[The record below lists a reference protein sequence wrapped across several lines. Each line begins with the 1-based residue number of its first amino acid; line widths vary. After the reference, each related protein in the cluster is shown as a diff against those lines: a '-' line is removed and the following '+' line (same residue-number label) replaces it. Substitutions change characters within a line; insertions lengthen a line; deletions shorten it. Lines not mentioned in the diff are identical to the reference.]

1 MSDIYEDMMNDIFDS
16 GLLSEEEI
24 NSIFGEIEDSPVDE
38 GYRATKEIYYT
49 IISKLAGADT
59 INLKEENSNIE
70 SMHMDDKIAT
80 IKFTLAKSVEID
92 ESVLAELNTFAKM
105 FNTKYSEYRELL
117 PEDITTDYF
126 NDKDTIIDD
135 YKKAI
140 IGGVFLLDKTIVYY
154 EDDVLGDMRKFFTW
168 KCKITDDIITKEKS
182 IEIFNSLKKQFMENL
197 AEVKAKEKEEQ
208 EFKEV

>member
-24 NSIFGEIEDSPVDE
+24 NNIFGEIEGPVDE

-49 IISKLAGADT
+49 VISKLAGADT
-59 INLKEENSNIE
+59 IDFKEENINLKNID
-70 SMHMDDKIAT
+70 MDDKIAT
-80 IKFTLAKSVEID
+80 VKFTIAKSVDID

-117 PEDITTDYF
+117 PEDITADYF
-126 NDKDTIIDD
+126 NDKNIIIDD
-135 YKKAI
+135 YKKAV
-140 IGGVFLLDKTIVYY
+140 IGGLFLIDKTIVYY

-197 AEVKAKEKEEQ
+197 AEAKTKEKEEQ